1 MNHEHSVQFDRSRA
15 YAGFPKPNEAGTAV
29 LDTPVAEAAIGRPR
43 NAQSRLGEYSLA
55 TGAAAV
61 RRLHRLHAVYSPVGR
76 RALLRAGLREGMRVA
91 DFGCGVGVVTRM
103 MADIVGPSGSV
114 TGIDVNGAQ
123 LKEAAD
129 LCAREGFRNTFF
141 TERSAYDTGLPRNSF
156 DLVYC
161 RFLLLHLSDPAAGL
175 REMLN
180 VVKPGGILVVE
191 DGDLTSAG
199 SIPTTALDAFAG
211 LFGRLGPIRGLNY
224 RLGNDLADLV
234 RAAGFCDIHVETH
247 QPASAGEDIGLLLKW
262 SVEEAATAF
271 IDAGLVTPIQ
281 LKQALSEMQEA
292 IDDPNVI
299 ALAPRMSV
307 VSARKPA

>member
-1 MNHEHSVQFDRSRA
+1 
-15 YAGFPKPNEAGTAV
+15 
-29 LDTPVAEAAIGRPR
+29 
-43 NAQSRLGEYSLA
+43 
-55 TGAAAV
+55 
-61 RRLHRLHAVYSPVGR
+61 
-76 RALLRAGLREGMRVA
+76 MRVA

-141 TERSAYDTGLPRNSF
+141 TERSAYDTGLPHNSF

-180 VVKPGGILVVE
+180 VLKPGGILVAE

-199 SIPTTALDAFAG
+199 SVPTTALDAFSG

-234 RAAGFCDIHVETH
+234 KAAGFCDIHLETH
-247 QPASAGEDIGLLLKW
+247 QPASADRDIGLLLKW
-262 SVEEAATAF
+262 SVEEAAPAF
-271 IDAGLVTPIQ
+271 IDAGLVTPNQ
-281 LKQALSEMQEA
+281 LKQTLSEMQKA
-292 IDDPNVI
+292 IDDPDVI

-307 VSARKPA
+307 VSARKPYKS